1 MHFSTGSDT
10 AEMDLMMDD
19 SENRKKVRFSHISPL
34 QVKEL
39 RSGQIYEARMFN
51 YSDNGIY
58 FESDV
63 GFQKGDKIYIGIQN
77 SPYPDSPD
85 VLNYYKGEV
94 MWRKRLKRSFF
105 NYGYGVQLFS
115 GSHNQSSKSGPAKST
130 KDSRRH
136 LRKPFS
142 RSVQFQNHSGIF
154 KGSTKNISVSGAFI
168 ATEEKLKVEQVIE
181 LNLPINGKTVRI
193 MGQVAWINDEGF
205 GLKFKKI
212 DSLGD
217 KNKLKVEEKAGL

>member
-1 MHFSTGSDT
+1 
-10 AEMDLMMDD
+10 MDD
-19 SENRKKVRFSHISPL
+19 TENRKKVRFSHISPL
-34 QVKEL
+34 QVEEL

-51 YSDNGIY
+51 YSDSGIY

-63 GFQKGDKIYIGIQN
+63 IFQKGDKIYIGIQN
-77 SPYPDSPD
+77 SPYPDSSD

-94 MWRKRLKRSFF
+94 MWRKHLKRSIF

-115 GSHNQSSKSGPAKST
+115 GSHNQSSKSDPAKST

-136 LRKPFS
+136 LRKPFF
-142 RSVQFQNHSGIF
+142 RSVQFQNHRGIF
-154 KGSTKNISVSGAFI
+154 KGSTINISVSGVFI
-168 ATEEKLKVEQVIE
+168 ATEEKLKVGQVIE

-193 MGQVAWINDEGF
+193 MGQVAWLNEEGF

-212 DSLGD
+212 DRLCD
-217 KNKLKVEEKAGL
+217 KKMQVKAKAGL